1 MTDPADRGFLRRYAW
16 LSIGAALST
25 MALKTVA
32 YLLTNSVGLL
42 SDAFESIVN
51 LLGAVMALWML
62 TIAARAADEDHAYG
76 HGKAEYFS
84 SGVEG
89 TLIIVAAIGIA
100 TVAVRRLLAPRPI
113 EELGTGLAVSLGA
126 SVLNLAA
133 AFVIRAAGRR
143 HHSITLRANAE
154 HLLADVWTSG
164 GVLLALAAVYATGW
178 ERLDPLVGLAVAAHI
193 GVAGARIAG
202 DSVRG
207 LMDSSLPP
215 ADRQRVQDILDRLA
229 RDGIH
234 YHALRTRQSGARQ
247 FVSVHV
253 LVPGDWTVQMGHD
266 LLERIEAAIRA
277 VLPAATVFTHLEPL
291 HDPLSFEDQHLDR
304 RPAPPRR
311 TP

>member
-207 LMDSSLPP
+207 LMD
-215 ADRQRVQDILDRLA
+215 
-229 RDGIH
+229 
-234 YHALRTRQSGARQ
+234 
-247 FVSVHV
+247 
-253 LVPGDWTVQMGHD
+253 
-266 LLERIEAAIRA
+266 
-277 VLPAATVFTHLEPL
+277 
-291 HDPLSFEDQHLDR
+291 
-304 RPAPPRR
+304 
-311 TP
+311 